1 MCSGETEEKYKQTS
15 LTNKIYGSVLWSN
28 FKHECIF
35 NVNILS
41 VIISVFSWCFIT
53 HFIVVGHNVL
63 LLTKCHIKILYIVFC
78 AHNSMKRKKWYIM
91 NIALNT
97 VFTLIYV
104 IIVMENERK
113 QVY

>member
-1 MCSGETEEKYKQTS
+1 MCSGKDLEEKYKQTS
-15 LTNKIYGSVLWSN
+15 LNKIYGSVLWSN

-35 NVNILS
+35 NVNILL
-41 VIISVFSWCFIT
+41 VIFVFSWCFIT

-63 LLTKCHIKILYIVFC
+63 LLTECHIKILCIAFC
-78 AHNSMKRKKWYIM
+78 AHNSMQRKKWYIM
-91 NIALNT
+91 NIVLNT
-97 VFTLIYV
+97 VFTFIYV